1 MAFKALLS
9 YFSVNTSTQSSS
21 SRSEYTFYGFFLS
34 ISEVKLRR
42 FFIPL
47 MKGALTQVLL
57 KLFLRCEQIVQDF
70 MLVNQLLK

>member
-1 MAFKALLS
+1 M
-9 YFSVNTSTQSSS
+9 
-21 SRSEYTFYGFFLS
+21 GFFLS

-70 MLVNQLLK
+70 MLVNQLLKQLWITVFPSCKTIALFEQIRFC

>member
-9 YFSVNTSTQSSS
+9 YFSVNTSTQSRS

-47 MKGALTQVLL
+47 MKGALTQILL

>member
-1 MAFKALLS
+1 M
-9 YFSVNTSTQSSS
+9 
-21 SRSEYTFYGFFLS
+21 GFFLS

-57 KLFLRCEQIVQDF
+57 KLFLRCEQVVQGF